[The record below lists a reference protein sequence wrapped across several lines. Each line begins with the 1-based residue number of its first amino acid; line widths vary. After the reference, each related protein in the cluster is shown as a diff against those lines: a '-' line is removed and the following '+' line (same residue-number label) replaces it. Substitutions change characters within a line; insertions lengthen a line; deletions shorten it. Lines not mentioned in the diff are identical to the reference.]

1 MVSPA
6 SADAIRK
13 PLNAG
18 TTLLI
23 RKRCE
28 AAVRSALL
36 RWGGLPVGGTSAAAF
51 VLALLVWIPQQLDN
65 LNLTGLAQDALR
77 DHVENAVASH
87 GAMREKLNAIV
98 AHSVETQ
105 AKEVVT
111 AQLGTA
117 VQEPIEKALATR
129 VESVVSGQVELILK
143 SQGMKATMGEVVAA
157 NLRSGDH
164 KVLISAIQPKLNA
177 IAAVLSQSV
186 AQNSEMI
193 VQQVSLPLPE
203 HLQINKSNYEDLRKA
218 LDILRGM
225 GPTTDEFALR
235 FYAAAGMAQD
245 NQYESDMIRDYL
257 QQLGGVLGK
266 QLRFVVVLD
275 AASRFMALT
284 EIDDLDGLSDGELE
298 EFTEALNN
306 SKHSKG
312 QVLDQIGSLFGP
324 AAVVHFEAST
334 KLRDVFRDPVWQ
346 TVGSRHHVA
355 VLNEDG
361 SFDGL
366 TTRDRM
372 LSALLP
378 R

>member
-284 EIDDLDGLSDGELE
+284 EITPG
-298 EFTEALNN
+298 
-306 SKHSKG
+306 
-312 QVLDQIGSLFGP
+312 
-324 AAVVHFEAST
+324 
-334 KLRDVFRDPVWQ
+334 
-346 TVGSRHHVA
+346 
-355 VLNEDG
+355 
-361 SFDGL
+361 
-366 TTRDRM
+366 
-372 LSALLP
+372 
-378 R
+378 